1 MIVLWIYSDYVVL
14 QRMISFTTLEIR
26 KKLPQINL
34 YKLRLLGLL
43 LGLGRIGQQLMGMS
57 PSKDPMQKQW
67 IWMFTYI
74 QDFIPNNIIREV
86 FLTMV
91 LLFCKTSIH
100 HISLTN
106 MEYLSYFKNHVN
118 IIIFGSKMLWFTI
131 IIAIVYLLKNFPLM
145 QGLNIIFLVIQR
157 TLQRRALWLEIFDF
171 NF

>member
-1 MIVLWIYSDYVVL
+1 
-14 QRMISFTTLEIR
+14 
-26 KKLPQINL
+26 
-34 YKLRLLGLL
+34 
-43 LGLGRIGQQLMGMS
+43 
-57 PSKDPMQKQW
+57 
-67 IWMFTYI
+67 
-74 QDFIPNNIIREV
+74 
-86 FLTMV
+86 MV

-157 TLQRRALWLEIFDF
+157 TLQRRAL
-171 NF
+171 